1 MLTLAVDDRCKTAEM
16 RYWQSRPNT
25 IQMEIDEEPTETL
38 SIAGSAGTMISVL
51 QRVTVSSLRTRIF
64 LNSLL
69 AANRSKRGRRA
80 CNPIIVGGVPLTCY
94 LFLIVAQVHGRKNY
108 ACLTGKSIRPRW
120 QSETTERGPRC
131 AGEAVA
137 PI

>member
-1 MLTLAVDDRCKTAEM
+1 MTLAVDDPCKTAEM
-16 RYWQSRPNT
+16 RYWQSRPNM
-25 IQMEIDEEPTETL
+25 IPMEIDEEPMDTL
-38 SIAGSAGTMISVL
+38 SIAGSAEKMISVL

-80 CNPIIVGGVPLTCY
+80 CDPRIAGGVPLTCY
-94 LFLIVAQVHGRKNY
+94 LFLIVAQVHARKNY
-108 ACLTGKSIRPRW
+108 ACLTRKSIRPRW
-120 QSETTERGPRC
+120 QRETAERGPRC
-131 AGEAVA
+131 TGEAVA